1 MFKPLP
7 PLQALRALEAACRH
21 RSFTRA
27 ADELNLTHSAIS
39 HHLRNLE
46 DALGTPLFRRVGARM
61 IPTSVGARLAER
73 VRVGL
78 AEIEDALT
86 EARAGDRAGTVRLE
100 VSAMSD
106 LAGNWLIR
114 RLNGFA
120 TQYPHIELMLRV
132 HAQIVPPDPYTADLG
147 IWHKPVNEPGF
158 VSHKLIDDQLI
169 AVVSPALLAR
179 IPNFRVADTRKLP
192 MLRFA
197 HRSWRDWLEAAG
209 LPLHEPTFGP
219 IFDNPDSLL
228 QAAIAGQGAVT
239 ARRLLVRDA
248 IEQGALVQIGTVCVP
263 ASLEYFVSWRE
274 HHPREPEILAFYEWM
289 REQLAS

>member
-7 PLQALRALEAACRH
+7 PLQALRALEAASRH

-46 DALGTPLFRRVGARM
+46 EALGTPLFRRVGARM
-61 IPTSVGARLAER
+61 IPTSTGARLAER
-73 VRVGL
+73 VRLGL
-78 AEIEDALT
+78 AEIDDALT
-86 EARAGDRAGTVRLE
+86 EARAGDRDGAVRLE
-100 VSAMSD
+100 VSVMSD

-120 TQYPHIELMLRV
+120 ALQPHIELMLRV
-132 HAQIVPPDPYTADLG
+132 HAQLVPPDPYTVDLG
-147 IWHKPVNEPGF
+147 IWHKRVDEPGF
-158 VSHKLIDDQLI
+158 VSHKLIDDQVI
-169 AVVSPALLAR
+169 AVVSPSLVAE
-179 IPNFRVADTRKLP
+179 IPNFRVADTLKLP

-197 HRSWRDWLEAAG
+197 HRAWRDWLEAAG
-209 LPLHEPTFGP
+209 LPLQEPTFGP
-219 IFDNPDSLL
+219 IFDSPDSLL

-248 IEQGALVQIGTVCVP
+248 IQSGALMQIGTVCVP
-263 ASLEYFVSWRE
+263 ANMEYFVSWRE
-274 HHPREPEILAFYEWM
+274 HHPREAEIRAFYEWM
-289 REQLAS
+289 RAQLSG